1 MNCTSARQLILLDAG
16 GDLYAEEQSSLQQ
29 HLHSCVAC
37 SQYAEGMR
45 PVMSVLCSLRDAPV
59 TSTPIS
65 VWPSVRA
72 AIRLQSAAT
81 VPARRFNLQ
90 VAALAVCSLSLAAAV
105 IVQTLTTMRTAEQ
118 RPQAFVLPGIEAPAA
133 SLRSVPV
140 SLQSRDSR
148 QPMPRFTSPAVF

>member
-1 MNCTSARQLILLDAG
+1 MCSSDLSA
-16 GDLYAEEQSSLQQ
+16 
-29 HLHSCVAC
+29 
-37 SQYAEGMR
+37 
-45 PVMSVLCSLRDAPV
+45 
-59 TSTPIS
+59 PIS

-81 VPARRFNLQ
+81 VPTRRFNLQ